1 MYAGLRKKTGPE
13 QFLKK
18 KTGFRSSLQ
27 QLSDI
32 SNITIRQKMTE
43 NEQDREKRK
52 KKKRQNV
59 KGFVSI
65 NKQNTF
71 VD

>member
-1 MYAGLRKKTGPE
+1 
-13 QFLKK
+13 
-18 KTGFRSSLQ
+18 
-27 QLSDI
+27 
-32 SNITIRQKMTE
+32 MTE

-59 KGFVSI
+59 EGKGLSVSNRFVSI